1 MDENKYSE
9 FELNDNVLD
18 SVTGGTGEGFSE
30 FLCPCDGCDM
40 DTTWQLSPDGNYAV
54 CRNCGAVRRRSW
66 YDENKIR
73 RK

>member
-18 SVTGGTGEGFSE
+18 SVTGGTGESFSE

-54 CRNCGAVRRRSW
+54 CRN
-66 YDENKIR
+66 
-73 RK
+73 

>member
-1 MDENKYSE
+1 MDEYGYLKN
-9 FELNDNVLD
+9 ELSDNVLD
-18 SVTGGTGEGFSE
+18 SVTGGAGEVYSE

-40 DTTWQLSPDGNYAV
+40 DTTWQLSPDGAYAV
-54 CRNCGAVRRRSW
+54 CSNCGAVRKRSW